1 MKKLALFLFALVL
14 SFNLSAQQSK
24 EKKEAQI
31 DKKVEVF
38 YFHGTRRCMT
48 CKAVGNV
55 AKDFLEENYA
65 KEIKSGLVAF
75 HDINYDKAENKA
87 LAKEMNIT
95 SSSLVVKKTSGSE
108 VSIENITNLAFLN
121 ALKSPE
127 KLKEA
132 IKKEVE
138 SII

>member
-1 MKKLALFLFALVL
+1 M
-14 SFNLSAQQSK
+14 
-24 EKKEAQI
+24 EP
-31 DKKVEVF
+31 
-38 YFHGTRRCMT
+38 GRCMT